1 MPFIKIEEK
10 VKIGDIT
17 RVSGTYELPDTIP
30 CPLGNDVKMKYN
42 EETGKY
48 ETDKLGGVVMKAE
61 DFVKNQICGAKRA
74 EEEQREKEQA
84 QREQKIEQLEEELKA
99 YKGIVQAECPYW

>member
-17 RVSGTYELPDTIP
+17 RISGTYMLPDTIP
-30 CPLGNDVKMKYN
+30 CPLCKDVEMKYN
-42 EETGKY
+42 EGTGKY
-48 ETDKLGGVVMKAE
+48 ETDKFGGVVMTPE
-61 DFVKNQICGAKRA
+61 DYAKDQIYWAKRA

-84 QREQKIEQLEEELKA
+84 EREQKIEQLEKELEV
-99 YKGIVQAECPYW
+99 YKDIVESELPY

>member
-17 RVSGTYELPDTIP
+17 RISGTYMLPDTIP
-30 CPLGNDVKMKYN
+30 CPLCKDVEMKYN
-42 EETGKY
+42 EGTGKY
-48 ETDKLGGVVMKAE
+48 ETDKFGGVVMKAE

-74 EEEQREKEQA
+74 EEEQKEKEQA
-84 QREQKIEQLEEELKA
+84 QRE
-99 YKGIVQAECPYW
+99 